1 MGIKDRVYLGIMTDK
16 KIRVF
21 KMRTFTD
28 EELVKNLDEYKK
40 ELANLRTLKVTGG
53 STASK
58 ISKIKVFRK
67 AIAKYLTVINERNR
81 SKVREQVKKNKYLPT
96 DLRAKKTR
104 AIRRQFTPHQKRL
117 VTVRQNKKNMN
128 LPERK
133 FALKA

>member
-1 MGIKDRVYLGIMTDK
+1 MTDK

-104 AIRRQFTPHQKRL
+104 AIRRQLTPHQKRL